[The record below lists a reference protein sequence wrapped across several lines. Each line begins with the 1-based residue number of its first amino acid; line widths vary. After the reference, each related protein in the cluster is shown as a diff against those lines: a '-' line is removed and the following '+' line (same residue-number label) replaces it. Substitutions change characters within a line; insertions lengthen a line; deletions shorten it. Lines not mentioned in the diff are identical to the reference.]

1 MTNIKFVASEYSETL
16 YFTGGLVAL
25 PVSREELLIGP
36 IQVKPKDSFLGPV
49 SFHDACCAAAEV
61 GSYLVGANRVYVMQ
75 SPERVEIWSP
85 FPGFTGR
92 SEKTADAWQGISF
105 SARKAGDEVTAE
117 LATYLSL
124 SLQFAGLRMR
134 EVCRLHNEQLRW
146 ALSAARE
153 PGKRFS
159 NLAMF
164 DLHLAI
170 HSLVAELC
178 AARDYLATM
187 AAIRVNAKKGTDSLA
202 RLCSW
207 LKKGANSE
215 FRSDPFVNLLLTAA
229 GTETEPGWLTQLGE
243 MRNRFMHRQPLA
255 ADHASTALLFQTSP
269 TKLGELS
276 TIKLAPFKTYSLE
289 APEDPGV
296 TLLRFFQETGK
307 LCTAAIAMAKFTP
320 TFPVVDLGG

>member
-1 MTNIKFVASEYSETL
+1 MNNIKLIASKSSEIL

-25 PVSREELLIGP
+25 PVSREELVIGP
-36 IQVKPKDSFLGPV
+36 MQVNPKDLFSGPL
-49 SFHDACCAAAEV
+49 SFHDACGAAEEV
-61 GSYLVGANRVYVMQ
+61 GSYLVGVNRVHVMQ
-75 SPERVEIWSP
+75 SPERVEFWSP
-85 FPGFTGR
+85 FPGFTGK
-92 SEKTADAWQGISF
+92 SEKTADAWQGVSF

-117 LATYLSL
+117 LATYLSF
-124 SLQFAGLRMR
+124 SLEFAGLRMR

-146 ALSAARE
+146 ALATPRE
-153 PGKRFS
+153 SGKRFS
-159 NLAMF
+159 NVAMF

-187 AAIRVNAKKGTDSLA
+187 AAIGVNARKGTDSLA

-207 LKKGANSE
+207 LKKEANSE

-255 ADHASTALLFQTSP
+255 ADHASTALLFQTTA
-269 TKLGELS
+269 TKVGELS
-276 TIKLAPFKTYSLE
+276 TIQLAPFKRYSLE
-289 APEDPGV
+289 APADPGV

-307 LCTAAIAMAKFTP
+307 LCTAAIAMAKYAP
-320 TFPVVDLGG
+320 AFPVVNLDG